1 MISLLFE
8 ELPFI
13 LLNYSKQI
21 PLYTIIDFNF
31 MALFFAYELFYN
43 NIHNDKIRMVCSSLI
58 KIVLLRRQTLAE
70 TLEMLKLAL
79 FDCAINENC
88 SVD

>member
-13 LLNYSKQI
+13 LFNYLEQI

-43 NIHNDKIRMVCSSLI
+43 DINNNDKIRIMNGFV
-58 KIVLLRRQTLAE
+58 A
-70 TLEMLKLAL
+70 A
-79 FDCAINENC
+79 
-88 SVD
+88 

>member
-13 LLNYSKQI
+13 LLNYSEHI

-43 NIHNDKIRMVCSSLI
+43 NINNNDK
-58 KIVLLRRQTLAE
+58 LRIMNGFVA
-70 TLEMLKLAL
+70 A
-79 FDCAINENC
+79 
-88 SVD
+88 